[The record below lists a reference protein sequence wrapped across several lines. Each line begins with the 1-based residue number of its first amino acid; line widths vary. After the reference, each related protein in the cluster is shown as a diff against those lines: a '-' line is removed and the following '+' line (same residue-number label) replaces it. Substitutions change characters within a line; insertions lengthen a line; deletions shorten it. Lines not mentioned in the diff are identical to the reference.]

1 MGQKLILVYDG
12 YEELLN
18 EYLNLNEFKLL
29 KESTINHKRLALT
42 LFFNFMYERNITEIS
57 SVAHSDIY
65 DFLEYISNRNWY
77 YVKIS
82 DYINMRNL
90 INCY

>member
-29 KESTINHKRLALT
+29 KESTINHKPQT
-42 LFFNFMYERNITEIS
+42 FDINFI
-57 SVAHSDIY
+57 
-65 DFLEYISNRNWY
+65 F
-77 YVKIS
+77 
-82 DYINMRNL
+82 
-90 INCY
+90 

>member
-29 KESTINHKRLALT
+29 KESTTNHKRLALT
-42 LFFNFMYERNITEIS
+42 LSFNPTYERNKK
-57 SVAHSDIY
+57 
-65 DFLEYISNRNWY
+65 R
-77 YVKIS
+77 
-82 DYINMRNL
+82 
-90 INCY
+90 

>member
-29 KESTINHKRLALT
+29 KESTINHKR
-42 LFFNFMYERNITEIS
+42 
-57 SVAHSDIY
+57 
-65 DFLEYISNRNWY
+65 
-77 YVKIS
+77 
-82 DYINMRNL
+82 
-90 INCY
+90 